1 MDGSELPAE
10 VQSKHDLL
18 KIEGPGKH
26 ELPETIEDVAARLK
40 GDPHSNFYF
49 EVLKIWFL
57 LLRGFNQVR
66 LIIASYFII
75 FS

>member
-1 MDGSELPAE
+1 
-10 VQSKHDLL
+10 
-18 KIEGPGKH
+18 
-26 ELPETIEDVAARLK
+26 
-40 GDPHSNFYF
+40 
-49 EVLKIWFL
+49 LKIWFL